1 MVAPACLV
9 LPPHTTTLEPM
20 TEMLVRVYPYAVCVR
35 VPEPIGG
42 VAAARVGAVRSY
54 ATELARLTDMG

>member
-1 MVAPACLV
+1 
-9 LPPHTTTLEPM
+9 M